1 MHGVRQTLN
10 QMSRKL
16 HKLANGGPSDTL
28 KRKVAELEKK
38 RKRRHPN
45 KEDLYVDVPESRA
58 WLDTATMPLVLTAV
72 GTALF
77 AKILMMLDE
86 ANAQERLEKKIKDA
100 PEGQGTV
107 RMLTR
112 EEWEKMREVRPR
124 TPFESTIARPNAKIR
139 TGEPLR
145 KEDVKDWSLD
155 VFTNALTRAEETA
168 KRGTV

>member
-16 HKLANGGPSDTL
+16 HNLANGGPSDTL

-45 KEDLYVDVPESRA
+45 KDDLYVDVPESRA

-77 AKILMMLDE
+77 AKILMMVLF
-86 ANAQERLEKKIKDA
+86 K
-100 PEGQGTV
+100 
-107 RMLTR
+107 
-112 EEWEKMREVRPR
+112 
-124 TPFESTIARPNAKIR
+124 F
-139 TGEPLR
+139 
-145 KEDVKDWSLD
+145 
-155 VFTNALTRAEETA
+155 VFHKLIDNNH
-168 KRGTV
+168 

>member
-1 MHGVRQTLN
+1 MRGVHQTLN

-45 KEDLYVDVPESRA
+45 KDDLYVDVPESRA

-107 RMLTR
+107 RMLTQ

-145 KEDVKDWSLD
+145 KEDVKDWSVD